1 MMKRACGIMLHI
13 SSLPNKYGFGC
24 FSKEAYNF
32 VDFLKKSGQHYWQ
45 VLPFNPTNDSGS
57 PFQSFS
63 VFAGN
68 PNFID
73 LTEFLSDKEL
83 EKLGFKNT
91 KKIDFKKLSALRLE
105 ALKKVYKKF
114 YKEEE
119 ILDFCHQNSYWLE
132 DYATFMA
139 LKDKFKNVELSLFPK
154 EYKNY
159 DKKTIEEFRL
169 KNKKQI
175 DFYKFVQF
183 IFMKQWSKLKNYA
196 NENGIEIIGDIAFY
210 PACDS
215 SDVWANRQEFCFD
228 KDNNPTGVAGVP
240 PDYFSEDGQ
249 LWGNPIYNAENMK
262 KNNFTWWVKR
272 FQQANKFYDV
282 VRIDHFRGFESFWV
296 CKPDAQTA
304 KDGKWHKGFGY
315 ELFEELKKHRMPKFI
330 AEDLGVITPKVK
342 KLMDTYSLP
351 GMKVFQFAFDGNP
364 KNLYFPHNYPE
375 NCVAYIGTHD
385 NNTLVGFLKEVE
397 PEILSEVKQYLSLPE
412 DATYEKITDTLI
424 AIMLNSRAETVIL
437 SMQDLLY
444 LDESYRMN
452 IPGTPEDNWKFI
464 VPKNSFTDSL
474 AKTLL
479 NLTIAADRN
488 N

>member
-1 MMKRACGIMLHI
+1 MKRACGIMLHI

-24 FSKEAYNF
+24 FSKEAYEF

-83 EKLGFKNT
+83 EKLGFKLT
-91 KKIDFKKLSALRLE
+91 KKIDFNKLSNLKIN
-105 ALKKVYKKF
+105 ALKKIYKKF
-114 YKEEE
+114 YNEEDVAE
-119 ILDFCHQNSYWLE
+119 FCRQNSYWIE

-139 LKDKFKNVELSLFPK
+139 LKDKFKNAELSSFPK

-159 DKKTIEEFRL
+159 DTKTIAEFKE
-169 KNKKQI
+169 KNLRQI
-175 DFYKFVQF
+175 NFYKFVQY
-183 IFMKQWSKLKNYA
+183 IFMNQWSKLKRYA
-196 NENGIEIIGDIAFY
+196 NDNGIEIIGDIAFY
-210 PACDS
+210 PASDS
-215 SDVWANRQEFCFD
+215 CDVWSNRDEFCFD
-228 KDNNPTGVAGVP
+228 KDNNPTGIAGVP

-249 LWGNPIYNAENMK
+249 LWGNPIYNVENMK

-272 FQQANKFYDV
+272 FQQANKYYDV

-296 CKPDAQTA
+296 CKPNATTA
-304 KDGKWHKGFGY
+304 REGKWYKGFGY
-315 ELFEELKKHRMPKFI
+315 ELFEELKKHKMPKFI

-342 KLMDTYSLP
+342 KLMDTFSLP
-351 GMKVFQFAFDGNP
+351 GMKVFQFAFDGNQ
-364 KNLYFPHNYPE
+364 KNPYFPHNYPE
-375 NCVAYIGTHD
+375 NCIAYIGTHD
-385 NNTLVGFLKEVE
+385 NNTLVGFLKEV
-397 PEILSEVKQYLSLPE
+397 PSEVLNQIKQYLSLPQ

-424 AIMLNSRAETVIL
+424 AIMLNSRAQTVIL

-444 LDESYRMN
+444 LDENYRMN
-452 IPGTPEDNWKFI
+452 IPGTSEGNWKFVI
-464 VPKNSFTDSL
+464 PKNIFSDTLS
-474 AKTLL
+474 KTLL
-479 NLTIAADRN
+479 NLTISANRRN
-488 N
+488 